1 LTKKEI
7 QLRKLQKRIAETSG
21 VFKLIDENDNI
32 LAAISGGIDSLV
44 MLHSLADMK
53 KRAPFH
59 FRIEAVHVSVEQISR
74 EVDKSSIETLCRQ
87 LEIPFH
93 AISTRI
99 DDEGHQQKG
108 ICFLCSW
115 YRRKA
120 LFQYANAQ
128 HITKIAF
135 GHHLDDV
142 LETLLMNM
150 TNHGRLSTIPPKV
163 QMRKGSYA
171 LIRPLTMLT
180 KQEVML
186 YAETAGLTSFEK
198 PCPFENTNKRSGFGQ
213 ILAQLAAMN
222 PKAKRNL
229 FQSMRHI
236 NREYLPPEEPFSSSK
251 DDLY

>member
-1 LTKKEI
+1 
-7 QLRKLQKRIAETSG
+7 
-21 VFKLIDENDNI
+21 
-32 LAAISGGIDSLV
+32 
-44 MLHSLADMK
+44 
-53 KRAPFH
+53 
-59 FRIEAVHVSVEQISR
+59 
-74 EVDKSSIETLCRQ
+74 
-87 LEIPFH
+87 
-93 AISTRI
+93 
-99 DDEGHQQKG
+99 
-108 ICFLCSW
+108 
-115 YRRKA
+115 
-120 LFQYANAQ
+120 
-128 HITKIAF
+128 
-135 GHHLDDV
+135 
-142 LETLLMNM
+142 
-150 TNHGRLSTIPPKV
+150 
-163 QMRKGSYA
+163 MRKGSYA